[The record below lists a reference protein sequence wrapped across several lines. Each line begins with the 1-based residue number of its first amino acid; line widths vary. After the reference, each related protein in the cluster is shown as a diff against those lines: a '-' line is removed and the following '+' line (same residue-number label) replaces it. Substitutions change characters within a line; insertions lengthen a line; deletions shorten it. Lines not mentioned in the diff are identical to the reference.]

1 MKYVACIG
9 LEIHAEL
16 KTDTKLFCGCENSF
30 GGEPNTRICAV
41 CSGFPGAIGVL
52 NKNALF
58 LAVSSGLALDCRIN
72 NYSAFD
78 RKNYFYPDLPKGYQ
92 ITQQRYPICQDGFV
106 QINDRKIRINNI
118 HLEEDAGKL
127 IHGKDITLIDFNR
140 CGVPLIEIV
149 TEPDIT
155 SADEAVSFVEE
166 ICLRLKYAGVCDGK
180 MEQGSLRVDVN
191 VSVAPENSEVPGTRC
206 EIKNLSS
213 FKSVKK
219 AIEYEITRQT
229 EVLFSG
235 DKIVFETRRFDENSG
250 RTYSMRVKEDIVDY
264 RYFPEPDITP
274 VYVTDEE
281 IEMLRDALPER
292 PDKRFKRY
300 VNEYKL
306 TSEEA
311 GIIVSNPELSEYYD
325 SLCSGCNSFKKLANL
340 LLVGLGRLFNERG
353 GNVKELPFE
362 PEDIMCIA
370 NMWQDGKIN
379 SSCAMELLEMLYSG
393 NKNPYKLAVDNNM
406 IITYDA
412 DKAEEEIIKILSLNQ
427 EAVCDY
433 KSGNKRAF
441 GFLMGQ
447 AVKALGKSTDTAAL
461 KELLEKKLN
470 D

>member
-166 ICLRLKYAGVCDGK
+166 ICLR
-180 MEQGSLRVDVN
+180 
-191 VSVAPENSEVPGTRC
+191 
-206 EIKNLSS
+206 
-213 FKSVKK
+213 
-219 AIEYEITRQT
+219 
-229 EVLFSG
+229 
-235 DKIVFETRRFDENSG
+235 
-250 RTYSMRVKEDIVDY
+250 
-264 RYFPEPDITP
+264 
-274 VYVTDEE
+274 
-281 IEMLRDALPER
+281 
-292 PDKRFKRY
+292 
-300 VNEYKL
+300 
-306 TSEEA
+306 
-311 GIIVSNPELSEYYD
+311 
-325 SLCSGCNSFKKLANL
+325 
-340 LLVGLGRLFNERG
+340 
-353 GNVKELPFE
+353 
-362 PEDIMCIA
+362 
-370 NMWQDGKIN
+370 
-379 SSCAMELLEMLYSG
+379 
-393 NKNPYKLAVDNNM
+393 
-406 IITYDA
+406 
-412 DKAEEEIIKILSLNQ
+412 
-427 EAVCDY
+427 
-433 KSGNKRAF
+433 
-441 GFLMGQ
+441 
-447 AVKALGKSTDTAAL
+447 
-461 KELLEKKLN
+461 
-470 D
+470 